1 MPGSEAA
8 PARAAKPKW
17 NSEFD
22 EVKVPVIAEWQ
33 GLKMSAGEITRLKT
47 GDLLALDPACAA
59 QVQLRLNH
67 VPKFI
72 GRPGTSSGKWAV
84 QLTSNHHQQQSDM
97 NATAE
102 NPSNL
107 NIVLDVPVSLTIEL
121 GGCQLPMREV
131 LQLNIGS
138 VVQLDKPADAPV
150 ELSINGKL
158 IARGEVV
165 VIEERFGV
173 KITEVIGSTRRRA

>member
-1 MPGSEAA
+1 
-8 PARAAKPKW
+8 
-17 NSEFD
+17 
-22 EVKVPVIAEWQ
+22 
-33 GLKMSAGEITRLKT
+33 
-47 GDLLALDPACAA
+47 
-59 QVQLRLNH
+59 
-67 VPKFI
+67 
-72 GRPGTSSGKWAV
+72 
-84 QLTSNHHQQQSDM
+84 M

-131 LQLNIGS
+131 LQIAIGS
-138 VVQLDKPADAPV
+138 VIQLDKAADAPV

-173 KITEVIGSTRRRA
+173 KITEVIGSTNFTM

>member
-1 MPGSEAA
+1 
-8 PARAAKPKW
+8 
-17 NSEFD
+17 
-22 EVKVPVIAEWQ
+22 
-33 GLKMSAGEITRLKT
+33 
-47 GDLLALDPACAA
+47 
-59 QVQLRLNH
+59 
-67 VPKFI
+67 
-72 GRPGTSSGKWAV
+72 
-84 QLTSNHHQQQSDM
+84 M

-102 NPSNL
+102 PPSNL

-131 LQLNIGS
+131 LQLTMGS
-138 VVQLDKPADAPV
+138 VVQLDKAADAPV

-173 KITEVIGSTRRRA
+173 KITEVIGRIPLEA